1 MTATGKQL
9 RDAGIERV
17 LSTEEEW
24 HRRYREILLDWF
36 ESQPEG
42 FRFTGETLR
51 KVAKKRGLG
60 EPHHHCAWGGAS
72 RGLYAKIEK
81 RMRKTGRLI
90 PAESPATRGHDLKEY
105 EKTTPRRY
113 QYVAALSQ
121 MELLA

>member
-1 MTATGKQL
+1 MTTGKQL
-9 RDAGIERV
+9 RDAGIAQV

-24 HRRYREILLDWF
+24 RRRYREILLDWF

-51 KVAKKRGLG
+51 KVAKQRGLG

-72 RGLYAKIEK
+72 KGLYAELRK
-81 RMRKTGRLI
+81 RMRKTGRCI
-90 PAESPATRGHDLKEY
+90 PAESEATHGHPLQEY
-105 EKTTPRRY
+105 EKTVARRY
-113 QYVAALSQ
+113 QYVAALAQ